1 MTKGI
6 TLSHDFFL
14 YQPPEKKLN
23 NIYKTDLVVAFTT
36 LLAEKTFMIA
46 FCCCTLCGAA
56 ATTIGQGGYF
66 CCCTL
71 CGAAAAQNKKV
82 KLLFHPVWWRSR
94 GLNAV
99 APCMAPQLY

>member
-1 MTKGI
+1 MI
-6 TLSHDFFL
+6 FL
-14 YQPPEKKLN
+14 YQPPVMRKKILN
-23 NIYKTDLVVAFTT
+23 NIYRTDLVVAFTT

-94 GLNAV
+94 GLSAV
-99 APCMAPQLY
+99 APCMVPQLY